1 MYFTQNPFNASFDV
15 VYNWNFQITTGN
27 NYLYLPQPVSVNKG
41 NFILLTQITGRVA
54 IDISGNS
61 TYSDLAWKSPIW
73 SKLSPNSNWR
83 FYLIPLINFSSY
95 QTNFNIIH
103 AYKSIGLYNL
113 SITFSSSN
121 QTYQQTVNVTDCK
134 LFNYLMY

>member
-1 MYFTQNPFNASFDV
+1 MYFTQNPFNTSFDA

-41 NFILLTQITGRVA
+41 NFILLTQTTGRVA

-83 FYLIPLINFSSY
+83 FYLIPLTNFSSY

>member
-41 NFILLTQITGRVA
+41 NFILLTQTTGRVA
-54 IDISGNS
+54 IDISGNA